1 MLDKPDSIAEFFN
14 IKIKL
19 LPYSLFTE
27 KRDFQIIDMM
37 ECRRFQIFFDIWT
50 LFYINECCQIDE
62 MSQMEEGEL
71 LEEGEITDDDILF
84 PNPEV
89 NQSGNSSDSSDSVIC
104 ITNKSEFDA
113 SLKRKRDELVA
124 KLTGHSQDELG
135 EVVEPS
141 KDALDWYAGKAY
153 NGSKS
158 SAAVEYTRTI
168 KKTKEVPS
176 STVKSFQSGNNFYMD
191 LDCNENSADM
201 LNNWAKAKGAKNAET
216 SSKLA
221 DDATMLANCDSPFFD
236 PNDEYYGETTVTST
250 SSLEQISGSTTIKSE
265 ERGPQQPLAAERG
278 PRSRS
283 NRKRVDE
290 RSRAK
295 KLRHGKGGP
304 GGCRS
309 PRPKRKRTS
318 MSPTRSENDSRSGEE
333 RPKQEQN
340 AGGLVRTGRAKRRSS
355 KSPPPPAPPPQV
367 PLPQAAAAAAG
378 TARERGDRRDRT
390 LCRFFK
396 EGFCREGDRC
406 PYSHVSPATTAKRSP
421 SAAATSQ
428 NKRKELCKYF
438 ASGYCRNGRKCPYMH
453 NDLPCK
459 FFPIGDCRKGERCRY
474 SHAINADRGV
484 NSEFAKSV
492 PLEEQHVPPLG
503 SKIAS
508 VQLELP
514 TRRKVLLNDPPK
526 QAMLPTPYTGTGL
539 LPSPPREMAAGNCDQ
554 PSSYAMSHDD
564 GISFPYANMER
575 EYSRISQEPL
585 LETPNIKSEN
595 FMAEAQTGSLI
606 DDVEMRKEKE
616 HDETGTSKAAAVP
629 TAKINIIA
637 MLREIK
643 SQVKGADKIQ
653 DSPASPEPM
662 KQWVLVPQTVLLVDF
677 KLQLL
682 GDVKRENKVRDPTM
696 VISLKDVKLRAD
708 PRVKKYLANQFDA
721 VSDLFTGSKPL
732 DNPTPAIVAASPS
745 ANNVRESVDATS
757 AQDVTDPT
765 SSTKSGRSSPSS
777 AVVLG
782 TVDARPRDPR
792 IKTQPGGPG
801 AGSGSVPPEMPM
813 SNAILPYDS
822 ASNVR
827 MACFPDPIRNY
838 GYGHGG
844 QPMPMEP
851 EMVNPMAYPDMPPRY
866 NGSNDMFD
874 PYMAAPPPA
883 QLNGPAF
890 CPRPDMMGP
899 RHAYAHN
906 GPYGGGP
913 MPSGG
918 GYAGGVSRYRPH
930 GLLYVGDG
938 PVRQR
943 PPQSRMN
950 VMVQPPRPHAK
961 GRIIDP
967 INKNGPSD
975 PRLKRFAA
983 AAPPSTTPTVSTTT
997 TPTTTTA
1004 AATAAA
1010 DVIADAD
1017 AAAVSNSSC
1026 GVAVVNQDPSLNDG
1040 RGSVPASADSL
1051 ETISNQE
1058 KIPSL
1063 RERRKDLQYE
1073 SPLNAGPTV

>member
-1 MLDKPDSIAEFFN
+1 MLHKPDSIAEFFN
-14 IKIKL
+14 AKIKL

-37 ECRRFQIFFDIWT
+37 ECRRFQISFDIWT

-153 NGSKS
+153 NGSKL
-158 SAAVEYTRTI
+158 SAAVESTRTI

-340 AGGLVRTGRAKRRSS
+340 AGGL
-355 KSPPPPAPPPQV
+355 
-367 PLPQAAAAAAG
+367 
-378 TARERGDRRDRT
+378 
-390 LCRFFK
+390 
-396 EGFCREGDRC
+396 GDRC

-421 SAAATSQ
+421 PAAATSQ

-554 PSSYAMSHDD
+554 PSSYVMSHDD
-564 GISFPYANMER
+564 SISFPYANMER

-606 DDVEMRKEKE
+606 DDVEKRKEKE
-616 HDETGTSKAAAVP
+616 HDETSTSKAAAVP

-682 GDVKRENKVRDPTM
+682 GDVKRENKVRDLTM

-732 DNPTPAIVAASPS
+732 DNSTPAIVTASPS

-950 VMVQPPRPHAK
+950 VMVQPPRPHGK

-967 INKNGPSD
+967 VNKNGPSD

-983 AAPPSTTPTVSTTT
+983 AAPPSTTPT
-997 TPTTTTA
+997 
-1004 AATAAA
+1004 
-1010 DVIADAD
+1010 
-1017 AAAVSNSSC
+1017 
-1026 GVAVVNQDPSLNDG
+1026 DPSLNDG
-1040 RGSVPASADSL
+1040 RGSVPALADSL

>member
-1 MLDKPDSIAEFFN
+1 
-14 IKIKL
+14 
-19 LPYSLFTE
+19 
-27 KRDFQIIDMM
+27 
-37 ECRRFQIFFDIWT
+37 
-50 LFYINECCQIDE
+50 

-89 NQSGNSSDSSDSVIC
+89 NQSENSSESSDSVITT
-104 ITNKSEFDA
+104 TNKSEFDA
-113 SLKRKRDELVA
+113 SLKRKREELAA
-124 KLTGHSQDELG
+124 KLTGQLQDELG

-141 KDALDWYAGKAY
+141 KDALDWYAGKAF

-158 SAAVEYTRTI
+158 PSSGESTKTI
-168 KKTKEVPS
+168 KKTKEVLHP
-176 STVKSFQSGNNFYMD
+176 TMKSFQPGNNFYMD
-191 LDCNENSADM
+191 LDSNDSSAEL
-201 LNNWAKAKGAKNAET
+201 LNNWAKVAKNTET

-221 DDATMLANCDSPFFD
+221 NDATLLVNCDSPSFD
-236 PNDEYYGETTVTST
+236 PNDEYYGKTIVTST
-250 SSLEQISGSTTIKSE
+250 SSLEQSSGSTTIKSE
-265 ERGPQQPLAAERG
+265 ERGQQQPMTVERV

-290 RSRAK
+290 RSRTK
-295 KLRHGKGGP
+295 KIRHNKGGP

-340 AGGLVRTGRAKRRSS
+340 AAAGGGGGGGLVRTGRAKRRSS
-355 KSPPPPAPPPQV
+355 KSPA
-367 PLPQAAAAAAG
+367 LP
-378 TARERGDRRDRT
+378 ARERADRRDRM

-406 PYSHVSPATTAKRSP
+406 SYSHVSAPATAKRSP
-421 SAAATSQ
+421 PANASSQ

-453 NDLPCK
+453 NDFPCK

-474 SHAINADRGV
+474 SHAINVDRV
-484 NSEFAKSV
+484 NSDFAKPV
-492 PLEEQHVPPLG
+492 PPEEHLPPLG

-526 QAMLPTPYTGTGL
+526 QAMLPTPYSGTAL
-539 LPSPPREMAAGNCDQ
+539 LPSPPCEMSTGNCDQ
-554 PSSYAMSHDD
+554 REISSSYAMSHDD
-564 GISFPYANMER
+564 GISFPYAKMER

-595 FMAEAQTGSLI
+595 FMAEAQKPSLI
-606 DDVEMRKEKE
+606 DDVEKRKEKE
-616 HDETGTSKAAAVP
+616 HDDTSTSNAVVP

-682 GDVKRENKVRDPTM
+682 GDIKRENKVRNMTM

-708 PRVKKYLANQFDA
+708 PRVKKYLSSQFDA

-732 DNPTPAIVAASPS
+732 DNSTSAIATASPS
-745 ANNVRESVDATS
+745 ANNVREPVDTTS
-757 AQDVTDPT
+757 AQDVTDQT
-765 SSTKSGRSSPSS
+765 SSTKNRSSPSS

-792 IKTQPGGPG
+792 IKTQPGPG
-801 AGSGSVPPEMPM
+801 SGSGSVPPEMPN

-851 EMVNPMAYPDMPPRY
+851 EMVNPMAYPDMPPRVGSCY

-874 PYMAAPPPA
+874 PYMAAPPA

-950 VMVQPPRPHAK
+950 VMGQPPRPHAK

-967 INKNGPSD
+967 IYKNGPSD

-983 AAPPSTTPTVSTTT
+983 AAPSSTSTTT
-997 TPTTTTA
+997 TTTTTTVTVTTTTTT
-1004 AATAAA
+1004 TAAA
-1010 DVIADAD
+1010 DVIADVD

-1026 GVAVVNQDPSLNDG
+1026 GAAIVNQDPSLSDA